1 MKGSGGT
8 DGGIN
13 QFVVGFGLMA
23 LAVYLF
29 FDSVKVSTG
38 IGFMSGWGHSRGGMW
53 ETTSMGIIFLPFLIG
68 VVVLFYDA
76 AKKWAWWLVY
86 LGLGVIAIE
95 IFSRIRF
102 LMTMKMTH
110 LLGMIVLFAAGVG
123 FMLRSY
129 RNNRK
134 NDAEKE
140 TV

>member
-13 QFVVGFGLMA
+13 QFAVGFGLMA

-38 IGFMSGWGHSRGGMW
+38 MGFMSGWGHGRSGML

-68 VVVLFYDA
+68 VIVLFYDA

-102 LMTMKMTH
+102 LMTMKTTH
-110 LLGMIVLFAAGVG
+110 LLGMIVLFAAGMG
-123 FMLRSY
+123 LMLRSY

-134 NDAEKE
+134 SDGKE
-140 TV
+140 TDI